1 MKKKW
6 IIPASVALSLGTL
19 AVVAVA
25 ERGENRHP
33 MREMLEPLDLTGE
46 QKEQLKE
53 LRMEAMRQHREAI
66 NEILTEEQRETMEA
80 MRTRTEIWLGGKIFG
95 GAASGKHRFLSS
107 ITTQSSW
114 STPRFFISST
124 LHIPSTIQLGR
135 APFF

>member
-95 GAASGKHRFLSS
+95 GAAARVRSQR
-107 ITTQSSW
+107 W
-114 STPRFFISST
+114 P
-124 LHIPSTIQLGR
+124 
-135 APFF
+135 